1 MAIDVEKLALL
12 RTIANALAERD
23 LADVNLLF
31 HEAELSEIPW
41 GAWHDDSQYEV
52 TDADR
57 SRVVLDVIRD
67 LPRADV
73 DELALAVRQLFE
85 VSIEVQAEDEATP
98 LFLFASHL
106 ASQRALTGE
115 VGEHL
120 ATWGVKLFVAHDS
133 IEPDEEW
140 QPEIERALRTA
151 NAGVVFLFPGFI
163 ESRWC
168 DQEVG
173 WLLGREVPTYA
184 LKFQGED
191 PYGPLGKKQAFTV
204 RSGMTAAQVG
214 EAIIEWIAT
223 KPALASG
230 LNASLVAAL
239 QASGSF
245 RRTDKIWERLHTA
258 TGLGTNEVGGLLT
271 AVRDNDQV
279 YNARGGIQG
288 GETGPYSEL
297 VFKLALAQPGFE
309 ANTDLARE
317 VAKARGLESL
327 LPAAP
332 TAAPDPWNRLGDDTP
347 F

>member
-1 MAIDVEKLALL
+1 MPIDVEKLELL
-12 RTIANALAERD
+12 RTIANALAERT
-23 LADVNLLF
+23 LTDVNLLL
-31 HEAELSEIPW
+31 HEAGLQELAW
-41 GAWHDDSQYEV
+41 GHWQDDHYEV

-57 SRVVLDVIRD
+57 ARAVLELIRD

-85 VSIEVQAEDEATP
+85 VSIEVQAEKEATP

-120 ATWGVKLFVAHDS
+120 ARWGVKLFVAHDS

-151 NAGVVFLFPGFI
+151 DAGVVFLFPGFI

-214 EAIIEWIAT
+214 DAIMDWIAT

-230 LNASLVAAL
+230 LDASLVAAL

-245 RRTDKIWERLHTA
+245 RKTDQIWERLHSA
-258 TGLGTNEVGGLLT
+258 SGLGVTEVGGLLT

-288 GETGPYSEL
+288 GETGPYAEL
-297 VFKLALAQPGFE
+297 VFKLAIAQPGFD
-309 ANTDLARE
+309 ANADLARE
-317 VAKARGLESL
+317 VARVRGLESL
-327 LPAAP
+327 MPAHLAP
-332 TAAPDPWNRLGDDTP
+332 EPDPWNRVGDDSP